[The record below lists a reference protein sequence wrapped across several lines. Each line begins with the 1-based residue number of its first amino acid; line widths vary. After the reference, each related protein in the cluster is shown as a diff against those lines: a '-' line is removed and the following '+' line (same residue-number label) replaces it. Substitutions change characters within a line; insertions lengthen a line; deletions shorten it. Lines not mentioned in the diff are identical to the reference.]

1 MIFDWPEIKSFYVLQ
16 FQKINLTFCAVWT
29 INFVIFGSK
38 CWYVKRQWTTPMR
51 WFLKNNWEEDYFTS
65 KIPLDS
71 LVVSFGATILIFY
84 LVTAQRTA
92 DFGSIFLNDHTRGK
106 KSDEANILV
115 HYGRIFQVLSTT
127 YRLFFVW
134 SIAQF
139 FTQIYM
145 NVGRLVHKLNK
156 LGKFW

>member
-1 MIFDWPEIKSFYVLQ
+1 MIFDWLAIKSFYILR
-16 FQKINLTFCAVWT
+16 FLKINLTCCAVWT
-29 INFVIFGSK
+29 INFVIYGSK

-51 WFLKNNWEEDYFTS
+51 WFLKNIWEEDYYTS

-84 LVTAQRTA
+84 IVTAQRTA

-115 HYGRIFQVLSTT
+115 HYGRICQALSNKKTFFFSFGIRFT
-127 YRLFFVW
+127 YHTGMYQGLKIW
-134 SIAQF
+134 GGEQ
-139 FTQIYM
+139 
-145 NVGRLVHKLNK
+145 
-156 LGKFW
+156 

>member
-1 MIFDWPEIKSFYVLQ
+1 M
-16 FQKINLTFCAVWT
+16 
-29 INFVIFGSK
+29 
-38 CWYVKRQWTTPMR
+38 
-51 WFLKNNWEEDYFTS
+51 KNNWEEDYYTS

-115 HYGRIFQVLSTT
+115 HYGQICQGLSNN
-127 YRLFFVW
+127 YEISL
-134 SIAQF
+134 SESD
-139 FTQIYM
+139 
-145 NVGRLVHKLNK
+145 
-156 LGKFW
+156 

>member
-1 MIFDWPEIKSFYVLQ
+1 M
-16 FQKINLTFCAVWT
+16 
-29 INFVIFGSK
+29 
-38 CWYVKRQWTTPMR
+38 
-51 WFLKNNWEEDYFTS
+51 KNNWEEDYFTS

-115 HYGRIFQVLSTT
+115 HYGRICQALSNNKT
-127 YRLFFVW
+127 FFFLSESDSHTVQ
-134 SIAQF
+134 ACLK
-139 FTQIYM
+139 
-145 NVGRLVHKLNK
+145 V
-156 LGKFW
+156 

>member
-1 MIFDWPEIKSFYVLQ
+1 M
-16 FQKINLTFCAVWT
+16 
-29 INFVIFGSK
+29 
-38 CWYVKRQWTTPMR
+38 
-51 WFLKNNWEEDYFTS
+51 KNNWEEDYFTS

-115 HYGRIFQVLSTT
+115 HYGQICQALSNNYET
-127 YRLFFVW
+127 FFL
-134 SIAQF
+134 SESD
-139 FTQIYM
+139 
-145 NVGRLVHKLNK
+145 LNT
-156 LGKFW
+156 